1 MPTNPTRRHA
11 LLAALFAAPILAPSL
26 GFAQA
31 PTPQAGQPAAPAAAA
46 PAPASAPAPAPAVS
60 DEKSLALLAEVRKAI
75 GGDARIAAL
84 RTVSF
89 EGTYR
94 RIQGE
99 QDMTGDLELYF
110 AAPDKFQ
117 RVEQFSFGPNPGPRI
132 AQTVSGA
139 EGWMG
144 PLGPVPGGMA
154 FRFGGPGGP
163 GGGPGGVQ
171 GGAAGPGGAGG
182 GNRGAGGPGGQ
193 RFDPGLIAKQ
203 TYWRTALAM
212 FPGTE
217 ATSALS
223 FTYVGK
229 AESPDGEAE
238 VLDVKGEGDFKAR
251 LFVDGKTHLPVM
263 LTYQERER
271 RMFRQTPRNQGE
283 TDEAFRARIRAER
296 EAAGPQPPPKL
307 IDISMFITDH
317 KDVGGVKV
325 PHHFTMQTGDKPTE
339 EWELKK
345 SKTNPKLDDDQFKR
359 KTSN

>member
-1 MPTNPTRRHA
+1 MPTKPTRTRA
-11 LLAALFAAPILAPSL
+11 FLAAIVAAPLLATTL
-26 GFAQA
+26 GFGQA
-31 PTPQAGQPAAPAAAA
+31 PAPQAVPPSTPAAAPAAA
-46 PAPASAPAPAPAVS
+46 PAPVS
-60 DEKSLALLAEVRKAI
+60 DEKSQALLAEVRKAI
-75 GGDARIAAL
+75 GGDAKIAAL
-84 RTVSF
+84 KTVSF

-94 RIQGE
+94 RVQGE

-144 PLGPVPGGMA
+144 PLGPMPGGMVM
-154 FRFGGPGGP
+154 RFGGPGGPGGP
-163 GGGPGGVQ
+163 GGGPGGQ
-171 GGAAGPGGAGG
+171 G
-182 GNRGAGGPGGQ
+182 GNRGPGGPGGQ
-193 RFDPGLIAKQ
+193 RFDPGIIAKQ

-212 FPGTE
+212 FPGTD

-223 FTYVGK
+223 FAYVGK

-238 VLDVKGEGDFKAR
+238 VLDVKGAGDFKAR
-251 LFVDGKTHLPVM
+251 LFIDAKTHLPIM

-271 RMFRQTPRNQGE
+271 RMIRQTARNQGE

-296 EAAGPQPPPKL
+296 EAAGPPPPPKL

-345 SKTNPKLDDDQFKR
+345 AKVNPKLDDEQFKR

>member
-1 MPTNPTRRHA
+1 MPTNPTRTRA
-11 LLAALFAAPILAPSL
+11 FLAALVAAPLLAPSL
-26 GFAQA
+26 AFAQA
-31 PTPQAGQPAAPAAAA
+31 PVPQAAQPTAPAAA
-46 PAPASAPAPAPAVS
+46 PAPAPAPYVAAPS
-60 DEKSLALLAEVRKAI
+60 DEKSLAVLAEVRKAI
-75 GGDARIAAL
+75 GGDEKIAAL
-84 RTVSF
+84 KTASF

-132 AQTVSGA
+132 AQTVNGT

-144 PLGPVPGGMA
+144 PLGPVPGGMVM
-154 FRFGGPGGP
+154 RFGGPGGPGGP
-163 GGGPGGVQ
+163 GGGPGG
-171 GGAAGPGGAGG
+171 PG
-182 GNRGAGGPGGQ
+182 GNRGPGGPGGQ
-193 RFDPGLIAKQ
+193 RFDPGIVAKQ
-203 TYWRTALAM
+203 LYWRTALAM
-212 FPGTE
+212 FPGTA

-251 LFVDGKTHLPVM
+251 LFVDAKTHLPVM

-271 RMFRQTPRNQGE
+271 RIFRQTQRNQGE

-296 EAAGPQPPPKL
+296 EAAGPPPPPKM
-307 IDISMFITDH
+307 IDISMFITEH
-317 KDVGGVKV
+317 KDVGGVKI

-339 EWELKK
+339 EWDLKK
-345 SKTNPKLDDDQFKR
+345 AKANPKLDDEQFKR

>member
-1 MPTNPTRRHA
+1 MPTTSPRRHA
-11 LLAALFAAPILAPSL
+11 LLAALIAAPFLAPTL
-26 GFAQA
+26 GLAQA
-31 PTPQAGQPAAPAAAA
+31 PAPQAATPPAPAAA
-46 PAPASAPAPAPAVS
+46 PAPAVALPPS
-60 DEKSLALLAEVRKAI
+60 DEKSLAVLAEVRKAI
-75 GGDARIAAL
+75 GGDAKIAAL
-84 RTVSF
+84 KTVSF

-132 AQTVSGA
+132 AQTFNGT

-144 PLGPVPGGMA
+144 PLGAVPGGA
-154 FRFGGPGGP
+154 VFRFGGPGGP
-163 GGGPGGVQ
+163 GGGPGG
-171 GGAAGPGGAGG
+171 GGPGGPGG
-182 GNRGAGGPGGQ
+182 GPGGPGGQ
-193 RFDPGLIAKQ
+193 RFDPTTMVKQ
-203 TYWRTALAM
+203 LYWRTALAM

-229 AESPDGEAE
+229 AESPDGEAD
-238 VLDVKGEGDFKAR
+238 VLDVKGQGNFTAR
-251 LFVDGKTHLPVM
+251 LFVDAKTHLPVM

-296 EAAGPQPPPKL
+296 EAAGPPPPPKL

-345 SKTNPKLDDDQFKR
+345 SKANPKFDDEQFKR

>member
-1 MPTNPTRRHA
+1 MPTNTRTHA
-11 LLAALFAAPILAPSL
+11 FLAALVAAVLTPSL

-31 PTPQAGQPAAPAAAA
+31 PAPQAAQPSAPAAAA
-46 PAPASAPAPAPAVS
+46 PAPAPAPAPAVS
-60 DEKSLALLAEVRKAI
+60 DEKSVALLADLRKAI
-75 GGDARIAAL
+75 GGDAKIAAL
-84 RTVSF
+84 KTVSF

-94 RIQGE
+94 RVQGE
-99 QDMTGDLELYF
+99 QDTTGDLELYF

-132 AQTVSGA
+132 AQTVSGT

-163 GGGPGGVQ
+163 GGGPGG
-171 GGAAGPGGAGG
+171 AAGGPGG
-182 GNRGAGGPGGQ
+182 GNRGPGGPGGQ
-193 RFDPGLIAKQ
+193 RIDPGLIAKQ

-212 FPGTE
+212 FPGTD

-229 AESPDGEAE
+229 AESPDGEAD
-238 VLDVKGEGDFKAR
+238 VLDVKGDGNFKAR
-251 LFVDGKTHLPVM
+251 LFVDAKTHLPVM

-271 RMFRQTPRNQGE
+271 NFRQVQRNQGE
-283 TDEAFRARIRAER
+283 TDEAFRARMRAER
-296 EAAGPQPPPKL
+296 EAAGPPPPPKM
-307 IDISMFITDH
+307 IDISMFITEH

-345 SKTNPKLDDDQFKR
+345 SKANPKFDDEQFKR

>member
-1 MPTNPTRRHA
+1 MPTHSPRTHA
-11 LLAALFAAPILAPSL
+11 ILAAVFAAPFLAPSL
-26 GFAQA
+26 GHAQ
-31 PTPQAGQPAAPAAAA
+31 AAA
-46 PAPASAPAPAPAVS
+46 PPAAPASAPAAPASS
-60 DEKSLALLAEVRKAI
+60 DEKSLAVLAEVRKAI
-75 GGDARIAAL
+75 GGDAKIAAL
-84 RTVSF
+84 KTVSF

-99 QDMTGDLELYF
+99 QDMTGDVELYF

-132 AQTVSGA
+132 AQTVNGT

-144 PLGPVPGGMA
+144 PLGPMPGGMMM
-154 FRFGGPGGP
+154 RFGGPGGP
-163 GGGPGGVQ
+163 GGQ
-171 GGAAGPGGAGG
+171 G
-182 GNRGAGGPGGQ
+182 GNRGPGGPGGQ
-193 RFDPGLIAKQ
+193 RFDPGIIARQ

-251 LFVDGKTHLPVM
+251 LFVDAKTHLPVM

-271 RMFRQTPRNQGE
+271 RMFRQTQRNQGE

-296 EAAGPQPPPKL
+296 EAAGPPPPPKM

-317 KDVGGVKV
+317 KDVGGVKI

-345 SKTNPKLDDDQFKR
+345 SKANPKLDDEQFKR
-359 KTSN
+359 ESSN

>member
-1 MPTNPTRRHA
+1 MPTNSTRRPA
-11 LLAALFAAPILAPSL
+11 LVAALIAVPLLAPSL
-26 GFAQA
+26 ALAQA
-31 PTPQAGQPAAPAAAA
+31 PAPQAAAPSAPAGAPAAAPVPAAA
-46 PAPASAPAPAPAVS
+46 PLPPS
-60 DEKSLALLAEVRKAI
+60 DAKSLEVLAEVRKAL
-75 GGDARIAAL
+75 GGDAKIDAL
-84 RTVSF
+84 KTVSF

-94 RIQGE
+94 RVQGE
-99 QDMTGDLELYF
+99 QDLTGDLELYF

-117 RVEQFSFGPNPGPRI
+117 RVEQLPFGPNPGAGPRV
-132 AQTVSGA
+132 AQTVSGTEA
-139 EGWMG
+139 WMG
-144 PLGPVPGGMA
+144 PLGPTPGGMMM
-154 FRFGGPGGP
+154 RFGGPGGP
-163 GGGPGGVQ
+163 GGGPGG
-171 GGAAGPGGAGG
+171 PGG
-182 GNRGAGGPGGQ
+182 GNRGPGGPGGQ
-193 RFDPGLIAKQ
+193 RFDPGIIAKQ

-212 FPGTE
+212 FPGTA

-251 LFVDGKTHLPVM
+251 LFVDAKTHLPVM

-271 RMFRQTPRNQGE
+271 RIFRQTQRNQGE

-296 EAAGPQPPPKL
+296 EAAGPPPPPKM

-345 SKTNPKLDDDQFKR
+345 SKANPKLDDEQFKR